1 MSKIIFVLVFMLTS
15 YFGLY
20 AQEFQGM
27 AVYESKTS
35 TSDFKAR
42 IEGNKNITPE
52 MQKTIEERMKKM
64 FEKTFVLN
72 FDKLESIYKGEEM
85 LEAASQAGGN
95 GFRMKS
101 SLI

>member
-1 MSKIIFVLVFMLTS
+1 
-15 YFGLY
+15 
-20 AQEFQGM
+20 
-27 AVYESKTS
+27 
-35 TSDFKAR
+35 
-42 IEGNKNITPE
+42 
-52 MQKTIEERMKKM
+52 M

-101 SLI
+101 SLIWSGGTYYKNTKKKSYTVDKECLGKEFLI